1 MRSCSETDINPNCH
15 WIEYNIYRIKYFL
28 NSFKHFC
35 FFFFAELQEDH
46 SMEHMMRSTD
56 MTFYDRITSFYS
68 APFTK
73 FMGNLVSFYT

>member
-1 MRSCSETDINPNCH
+1 MRSCSETDINPNK
-15 WIEYNIYRIKYFL
+15 YNIYRIKYFL
-28 NSFKHFC
+28 NSFKHF
-35 FFFFAELQEDH
+35 FFFFTELQEDH

>member
-1 MRSCSETDINPNCH
+1 MRSCSETDINPNK
-15 WIEYNIYRIKYFL
+15 YNIHRIKYFL
-28 NSFKHFC
+28 NSFKHF
-35 FFFFAELQEDH
+35 FFFTELQEDH

>member
-1 MRSCSETDINPNCH
+1 MRSCSETDVNPNK
-15 WIEYNIYRIKYFL
+15 YNIYRIKYFL
-28 NSFKHFC
+28 NSFKHF
-35 FFFFAELQEDH
+35 FFFFTELQEDH